1 MDLKLFNEFIKKPE
15 ADQIISYIN
24 NNLNEFQSFQDNK
37 YFIKMF
43 GKDNYFK
50 SSIDLNET
58 KEIKDLIIKYFEK
71 CVNKIKNAYK
81 YDSELFINSFWLTKQ
96 TNGAYLELHGDNDL
110 GKNTQF
116 MYSCG
121 IYLNDVLKDGTLHFP
136 NLKYIYQPNCGD
148 LICWPSQ
155 NLNYDHE
162 INKISDDRYAML
174 LWLTNDK
181 NYALEY

>member
-1 MDLKLFNEFIKKPE
+1 MDIKILNKFMDKSE
-15 ADQIISYIN
+15 TQILINYIDS
-24 NNLNEFQSFQDNK
+24 NLNKFQSFQDNK
-37 YFIKMF
+37 YHILQF
-43 GKDNYFK
+43 GKDNYHTL
-50 SSIDLNET
+50 SSNFDIQENRE
-58 KEIKDLIIKYFEK
+58 LIIKYFEK
-71 CVNKIKNAYK
+71 CVNKIKNEYK

-96 TNGAYLELHGDNDL
+96 TNGAYLQLHGDNDL

-116 MYSCG
+116 VYSCG
-121 IYLNDVLKDGTLHFP
+121 IYLNDVLKDGALHFP
-136 NLKYIYQPNCGD
+136 NLKYVYQPNCGD

-174 LWLTNDK
+174 IWLTNDK